1 MARAV
6 PLHRTCDAE
15 INPDPF
21 TVRLNAV
28 DPATTLEGDKDARE
42 GAGLGAGLSV
52 KLCAAE
58 VPPPGAGVS
67 TVTLATPAAPRSEA
81 GTWACRLVLD

>member
-6 PLHRTCDAE
+6 PFHRTCE
-15 INPDPF
+15 LEVNPDPLS
-21 TVRLNAV
+21 VRVNAV
-28 DPATTLEGDKDARE
+28 DPASTLEGDKDARD

-52 KLCAAE
+52 KLSAAE

-67 TVTLATPAAPRSEA
+67 TVTLAVPAVPRSEA